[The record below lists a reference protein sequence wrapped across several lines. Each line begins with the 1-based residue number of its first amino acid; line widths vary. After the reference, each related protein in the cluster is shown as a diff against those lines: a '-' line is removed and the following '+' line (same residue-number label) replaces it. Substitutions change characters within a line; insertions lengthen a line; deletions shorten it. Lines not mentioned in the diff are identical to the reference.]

1 MKKGGHM
8 QSHMLRADYEADY
21 VSGDDDMSLRLL

>member
-8 QSHMLRADYEADY
+8 QSHMLRALEADY